1 MVQVGINED
10 PQAAAQGIAAA
21 IPGVTPIVTNNLFRG
36 QREQIVSLL
45 NSVVVLLGI
54 TWVLSMALIAVVFS
68 LAVNERRRQIGVL
81 RALGARRPVVLR
93 SLLLEA
99 LLLALAGG
107 LAGIAVAGLALYLM
121 NHQPSLSAPLV
132 LPLALLFGMMVLSA
146 QLRLGG
152 VYAALTRRVGDLVA
166 RDGGADGAVLT
177 SRASDTVKRVTPNGL
192 VAETV
197 EIRRSQLWLQPACRG
212 ALLPSLWAGKR

>member
-1 MVQVGINED
+1 V
-10 PQAAAQGIAAA
+10 AQGIAAA

-99 LLLALAGG
+99 VLLALAGG
-107 LAGIAVAGLALYLM
+107 LAGIAVAGLALYLFR
-121 NHQPSLSAPLV
+121 PLIIV
-132 LPLALLFGMMVLSA
+132 LLGTPFLFPDLLGL
-146 QLRLGG
+146 
-152 VYAALTRRVGDLVA
+152 AAL
-166 RDGGADGAVLT
+166 
-177 SRASDTVKRVTPNGL
+177 GL
-192 VAETV
+192 
-197 EIRRSQLWLQPACRG
+197 G
-212 ALLPSLWAGKR
+212 ALLLALVGVVLAALVPALRISRQDPAISMRE